1 MTAQDIIRLLQLE
14 KHPKEGGY
22 FRETYRSPRSI
33 PREHLP
39 AAYLG
44 PRSFSTAIYYLIT
57 RDSFSAMH
65 RLPGEEIF
73 HHYLGDAVE
82 MLLLHADGK
91 SDIVSIGN
99 DLSRGHRPQVIV
111 PANTWQASRLIAGGE
126 FALLGCTM
134 SPGFDYADYQHGSRD
149 ELIRQYPSQ
158 AQRIAALTS
167 ESA

>member
-1 MTAQDIIRLLQLE
+1 MTAQDIIRLLKLE
-14 KHPKEGGY
+14 KHPKEGGH
-22 FRETYRSPRSI
+22 FRETYRSSQSI
-33 PREHLP
+33 AREQLP
-39 AAYLG
+39 SAYSA

-57 RDSFSAMH
+57 PDSFSALH

-91 SDIVSIGN
+91 SEIVTIGN
-99 DLSRGHRPQVIV
+99 DLARGQSPQVIV
-111 PANTWQASRLIAGGE
+111 PANTWQGSRLIDGGQ

-149 ELIRQYPSQ
+149 ELLRRYRTQSDRIR
-158 AQRIAALTS
+158 ALTT